1 VFPTE
6 LRGSGINFAAVVS
19 MVVGM
24 SAPYAI
30 DLVNIVLSKSFFVAV
45 KINHKN
51 KFTWLYFLLIE
62 NQ

>member
-30 DLVNIVLSKSFFVAV
+30 DLVNI
-45 KINHKN
+45 I
-51 KFTWLYFLLIE
+51 LYQTFLL
-62 NQ
+62 Q

>member
-30 DLVNIVLSKSFFVAV
+30 DLVNIILSKNFFCRSID
-45 KINHKN
+45 KSP
-51 KFTWLYFLLIE
+51 E
-62 NQ
+62 